1 MRKQKESKKDESLLD
16 KLKNGVEDAYED
28 YSKIKDAGDDKIEID
43 GVIKVTILLFPK
55 HWDRTQVLEAIHE
68 AYNNKRRMSGK
79 LDSSR
84 TSTGMEIRFDLINC
98 KIISAFPK

>member
-43 GVIKVTILLFPK
+43 GVIKVTILLFSK
-55 HWDRTQVLEAIHE
+55 TL
-68 AYNNKRRMSGK
+68 G
-79 LDSSR
+79 
-84 TSTGMEIRFDLINC
+84 
-98 KIISAFPK
+98 